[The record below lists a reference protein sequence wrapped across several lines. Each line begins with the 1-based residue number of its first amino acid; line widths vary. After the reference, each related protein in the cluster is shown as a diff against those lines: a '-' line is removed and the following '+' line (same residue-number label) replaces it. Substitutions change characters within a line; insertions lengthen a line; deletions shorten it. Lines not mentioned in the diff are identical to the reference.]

1 MMDFGVKEIRS
12 VLKNKAH
19 YLSIGISAN
28 DKIIETLNEIRQQYI
43 YQVGLTTYLRE
54 MLGELGRTPM
64 QYCALYM
71 EDGHRVELK
80 RNGNYRQ
87 SVHRFIARQFQL
99 HGQLPFKVEIHSQH
113 NLNHIEICYL

>member
-1 MMDFGVKEIRS
+1 MINFDVKEIKS

-19 YLSIGISAN
+19 CLSVGFSTN
-28 DKIIETLNEIRQQYI
+28 DKIIETLNEIRIQYI
-43 YQVGLTTYLRE
+43 SQVGLTTYLRE
-54 MLGELGRTPM
+54 MLGEFGRTPM

-87 SVHRFIARQFQL
+87 SVHRFIARHFQL
-99 HGQLPFKVEIHSQH
+99 YDQLPFKVEIHSQS
-113 NLNHIEICYL
+113 NRNHVEICYL